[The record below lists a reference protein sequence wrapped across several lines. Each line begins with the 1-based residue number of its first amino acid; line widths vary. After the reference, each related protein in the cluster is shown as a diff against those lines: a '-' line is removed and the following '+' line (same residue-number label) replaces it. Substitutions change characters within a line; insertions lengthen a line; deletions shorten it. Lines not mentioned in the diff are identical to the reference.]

1 MHQQNQFTFSI
12 FLNDKNLTV
21 ISIYRIEI
29 EDSEA
34 VGISSIISNLI
45 TVFPRNILTAIPN
58 ELFSSFVNCLAHLTC
73 SFGRS
78 AALEEV
84 VSICSRVVAVF
95 FLFLSIC
102 EKYK

>member
-1 MHQQNQFTFSI
+1 MAFSI
-12 FLNDKNLTV
+12 FLNGGKVTL

-84 VSICSRVVAVF
+84 VSIHSQQIV
-95 FLFLSIC
+95 LFVSPSL
-102 EKYK
+102 